1 VTTKPIAIYPN
12 SGETYDGDRKEWVV
26 SSFHLVVL
34 LHFMLFLNDWWSSL
48 SLKFNKDH
56 QLSKIK
62 AVRSRLYKF
71 LTNVLENL
79 ILEVNS
85 A

>member
-34 LHFMLFLNDWWSSL
+34 LHFMLFLNDWRSSL
-48 SLKFNKDH
+48 SLKFNKD
-56 QLSKIK
+56 QLLKIK
-62 AVRSRLYKF
+62 AVRSQLYKF
-71 LTNVLENL
+71 LTNMRWK
-79 ILEVNS
+79 I
-85 A
+85 

>member
-62 AVRSRLYKF
+62 AVQSRLYKI
-71 LTNVLENL
+71 LTNMCWK
-79 ILEVNS
+79 I
-85 A
+85 